1 MHDRMDP
8 KFVVLA
14 LLAAATFLLG
24 ACTGG
29 NTPAPTNVSKTQ
41 LKTAAAELP
50 EYEVTSFEVNQALG
64 VQKDNHA
71 FYVAGKTTA
80 VMAFLKWP
88 VTIDPSNTWLNV
100 SRGGKQVFKLYPRKS
115 EGQVLNVDFLC
126 KNMSSCENWAAG
138 SYTFEPYINGV
149 TGNASIAYTFTV
161 GKAIRILAVP
171 VKVNY
176 GADGIKSVSDD
187 KWKTMGDFTQQVYPL
202 ADNNLKWDQHK
213 TGLDASGYILNSE
226 SSALKLINSL
236 EKLIPAKCKLNP
248 EGAGCYDFVVGIL
261 PATPTIDGEK
271 IAGITFPGTKAFV
284 AVSSDAD
291 APATIAHE
299 LAHLYGIG
307 DTYDGKDSS
316 TIRCSVNP
324 APLKFYG
331 RNWDKLLLNIKVED
345 TCTNGPP
352 ASNLVFTKMEG
363 LKEVSYQ
370 VNGAQVPDTDH
381 PYSMSAGL
389 ILEEKADFM
398 SAGGPS
404 QDQLWI
410 TKDTWDWLFRRLVT
424 QVPGLKK
431 TAMLVTPSVTAQRFA
446 VFSGTLSKTNTVR
459 LDPWTSFTDTFTLG
473 DSTGSLQVQ
482 AVNAAGIVVASAAF
496 DVQFFTVHPPR
507 QLTEAPFQGVISFPA
522 DTKKFQIVK
531 DGVLLAELPV
541 SDNVPLV
548 GAVTPKTATTLNGS
562 YTVTWTGS
570 DTDGGNL
577 TYTVEYNEDVTNP
590 SSSWMVLADEL
601 ETTSW
606 TGDFSLL
613 PGGDHARIRVTV
625 DDGVLTATAESA
637 EFIVPIKKPE
647 ILVTELPWG
656 AVYKYGSDVLLAT
669 EVFDPQDGLL
679 ADDKLKWTSNI
690 SGELGYGSELI
701 VSNLPAGN
709 HTITLT
715 ATNSSKVSSSAT
727 VSVNVNSSSGGGG
740 CAIGNGESRDLL
752 LAIMCIFPLLYIAIP
767 RRRSSNRHS

>member
-1 MHDRMDP
+1 
-8 KFVVLA
+8 
-14 LLAAATFLLG
+14 
-24 ACTGG
+24 
-29 NTPAPTNVSKTQ
+29 
-41 LKTAAAELP
+41 
-50 EYEVTSFEVNQALG
+50 
-64 VQKDNHA
+64 
-71 FYVAGKTTA
+71 
-80 VMAFLKWP
+80 
-88 VTIDPSNTWLNV
+88 
-100 SRGGKQVFKLYPRKS
+100 
-115 EGQVLNVDFLC
+115 
-126 KNMSSCENWAAG
+126 
-138 SYTFEPYINGV
+138 
-149 TGNASIAYTFTV
+149 
-161 GKAIRILAVP
+161 
-171 VKVNY
+171 
-176 GADGIKSVSDD
+176 
-187 KWKTMGDFTQQVYPL
+187 
-202 ADNNLKWDQHK
+202 
-213 TGLDASGYILNSE
+213 
-226 SSALKLINSL
+226 
-236 EKLIPAKCKLNP
+236 
-248 EGAGCYDFVVGIL
+248 
-261 PATPTIDGEK
+261 
-271 IAGITFPGTKAFV
+271 
-284 AVSSDAD
+284 
-291 APATIAHE
+291 
-299 LAHLYGIG
+299 
-307 DTYDGKDSS
+307 
-316 TIRCSVNP
+316 
-324 APLKFYG
+324 
-331 RNWDKLLLNIKVED
+331 
-345 TCTNGPP
+345 
-352 ASNLVFTKMEG
+352 
-363 LKEVSYQ
+363 
-370 VNGAQVPDTDH
+370 
-381 PYSMSAGL
+381 
-389 ILEEKADFM
+389 
-398 SAGGPS
+398 
-404 QDQLWI
+404 
-410 TKDTWDWLFRRLVT
+410 
-424 QVPGLKK
+424 
-431 TAMLVTPSVTAQRFA
+431 
-446 VFSGTLSKTNTVR
+446 
-459 LDPWTSFTDTFTLG
+459 
-473 DSTGSLQVQ
+473 
-482 AVNAAGIVVASAAF
+482 
-496 DVQFFTVHPPR
+496 VHPPR